1 MIVVK
6 GDSRGFLPR
15 ATVGNRAAST
25 LILPA

>member
-6 GDSRGFLPR
+6 GDSRRFLPR
-15 ATVGNRAAST
+15 AAVGNRAASA